1 MRGVNS
7 EEEGRYRVVSEFA
20 MASPD
25 LVRWYEKPEGMS
37 MAEFT
42 ASLPKPRPHCL
53 PGCNRI
59 DGHDGRDVDACM
71 RDGAP
76 LNPSASFQFCR
87 VYWGS
92 HGCDLERGH
101 AEHDGTPHD
110 CGCCECGEHHPYP
123 DWPDEGV
130 LCVAREPYYGPETR
144 FYGEDATPES
154 VGRWGQVTGDD

>member
-7 EEEGRYRVVSEFA
+7 EEEGRYRVIGEYA

-42 ASLPKPRPHCL
+42 ASLPRPV
-53 PGCNRI
+53 P
-59 DGHDGRDVDACM
+59 VTA
-71 RDGAP
+71 AFP
-76 LNPSASFQFCR
+76 PCR

-101 AEHDGTPHD
+101 AGRDGTPHD

-130 LCVAREPYYGPETR
+130 LCVATEPYYGPGTN

-154 VGRWGQVTGDD
+154 VGRWGRVIGDD